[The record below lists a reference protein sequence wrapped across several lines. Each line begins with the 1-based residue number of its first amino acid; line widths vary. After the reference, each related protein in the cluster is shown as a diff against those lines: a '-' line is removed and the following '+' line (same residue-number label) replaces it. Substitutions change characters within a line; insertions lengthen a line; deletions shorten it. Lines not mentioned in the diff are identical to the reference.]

1 MEIGEKPS
9 VFTRIAES
17 GSEKIMTNTRPTEK
31 WGLTES
37 ADWWSAGQARRQ
49 QAYGAATEM
58 MLELASIQPGSRVL
72 DVAAGTGDQTLMA
85 ARRVGPTGNV
95 LATDDSASM
104 LKVAA
109 DAARNE
115 GLTNV
120 ETRVMNA
127 EKLALDTDS
136 FDAVICRN
144 ALMLFSNPAKALAEM
159 RRVVKPGSKVAV
171 MVFSAAERN
180 PHHGIPFA
188 IIRRLGNIAPPA
200 PGEPWMYAL
209 GDPGVLQDVYSR
221 AGFLNVS
228 AYAVPIQ
235 RRSQSA
241 AAAVENMRKGVG
253 DIRELMNR
261 LNEADRE
268 RAWAEIT
275 EQFKRFEGPNGFEVP
290 GEVLVGVGMK

>member
-1 MEIGEKPS
+1 MPTFTGEQ
-9 VFTRIAES
+9 
-17 GSEKIMTNTRPTEK
+17 
-31 WGLTES
+31 WGRKES
-37 ADWWSAGQARRQ
+37 ADWWRAGQAARQ
-49 QAYGAATEM
+49 QVYGTATEV
-58 MLELASIQPGSRVL
+58 MLGLASIQPGSRVL

-85 ARRVGPTGNV
+85 ARRVEPTGNV

-109 DAARNE
+109 EAARNE

-120 ETRVMNA
+120 ETRIMNA
-127 EKLALDTDS
+127 ENLALAADS

-144 ALMLFSNPAKALAEM
+144 ALMLFPNPAKALAEM

-188 IIRRLGNIAPPA
+188 IIRRLGNIPPPA

-209 GDPGVLQDVYSR
+209 GEPGVLEDVYSR

-228 AYAVPIQ
+228 VHAVPIQ
-235 RRSQSA
+235 RRLPSA
-241 AAAVENMRKGVG
+241 VAAVENMRKGAG
-253 DIRELMNR
+253 DTRELMNR
-261 LNEADRE
+261 LNETDRE
-268 RAWAEIT
+268 RAWAEVA
-275 EQFKRFEGPNGFEVP
+275 EQFKRFEGPNGFEIS